1 MSPPLRW
8 DQLALHM
15 SNLAIVRKHEE
26 GEQASK
32 FKGYAD
38 YLLDNA
44 CAWSYLTCSSVASW
58 RTSDIYCKQDLG
70 FRILR
75 TCSAV
80 SGESIQ
86 SQNLQVLNPSE
97 LSSSGWDRACVA
109 ALQSNKDQ
117 YAKLWYTTTASV
129 IEQNKTAW
137 DSQKAQSA
145 AFNKTLMCDYSC
157 HARQPL
163 VCWPLS

>member
-15 SNLAIVRKHEE
+15 SNLAIVRQKHEE

-32 FKGYAD
+32 FTGYAD

-44 CAWSYLTCSSVASW
+44 RAWSYLTCSSVASW
-58 RTSDIYCKQDLG
+58 RTSDIHCKRDLG

-75 TCSAV
+75 LCSAV

-86 SQNLQVLNPSE
+86 SQNLQVLNP
-97 LSSSGWDRACVA
+97 LSFHPLDGIGPVSQPCNPTRISKQSCGTPLL
-109 ALQSNKDQ
+109 LQ
-117 YAKLWYTTTASV
+117 
-129 IEQNKTAW
+129 
-137 DSQKAQSA
+137 
-145 AFNKTLMCDYSC
+145 C
-157 HARQPL
+157 
-163 VCWPLS
+163 